1 MLNPSSTDASINS
14 QFSHA
19 GSPVPTISLGS
30 KLKLATTNYNLKI
43 PRLPSQLESIDEEN
57 RSASQILLVADDQ
70 KTFQKF
76 GNANRGSMLPT
87 IPFGRTGRM
96 NNSKA
101 TNSKL
106 YSVTQDTM
114 SALGIIN
121 KAGRKRIFKD
131 RTHKRHLYE
140 GMHEVPVFNLKF

>member
-14 QFSHA
+14 QFSSINA
-19 GSPVPTISLGS
+19 GSPVPSLSLGS

-76 GNANRGSMLPT
+76 GNTNRGSMLPT

-106 YSVTQDTM
+106 YSVTQ
-114 SALGIIN
+114 
-121 KAGRKRIFKD
+121 
-131 RTHKRHLYE
+131 
-140 GMHEVPVFNLKF
+140 